1 MTLNQIGNI
10 ISEYLTEAEIEI
22 NYIKVEGFRPK
33 NKIIKRL
40 EISLDGLSIYNIL
53 EEIKIILDDF
63 EHEYNINI
71 ESRYIEF

>member
-1 MTLNQIGNI
+1 MTLNQIENI
-10 ISEYLTEAEIEI
+10 ISEYLAEAEIEI
-22 NYIKVEGFRPK
+22 NCVKVEGFRPK
-33 NKIIKRL
+33 NKTIKRL